1 MPFAL
6 LSRFRDPL
14 MGFSILWI
22 LFFHSRI
29 EIPDTTAW
37 AGVDFVKSAGYG
49 GVEIFFLLSGLG
61 LAFGWAK
68 RPLGYLD
75 FLKRRVLRILPAFWV
90 GIALFHGF
98 FALRLE
104 KAPTLLQ
111 LAEGFT
117 GLDFWLTGNCGYWF
131 VPAILAFY
139 AVFPPLA
146 RLLWKE
152 SRLQSQPFFHLMATS
167 LLLALG
173 ASLASR
179 QDLVGHAYLLLVWI
193 RIPLFLAGTGIGFAL
208 SQGTKINLPWW
219 AGLTYLGAGGAWL
232 WWIFEHVDFDVRW
245 KTGLW
250 WIPFWPMVIPL
261 SLLVAK
267 GFELLESKDATRR
280 LLAVP
285 TWAGRRSL
293 ELYLVHTLC
302 FRFLPD
308 ADNDPRFFE
317 ADAAWNLARV
327 PEYLG
332 YVLIAA
338 LGAELLARGCARLFP
353 KG

>member
-29 EIPDTTAW
+29 EVPDTGAW
-37 AGVDFVKSAGYG
+37 AALEFLKASGYG

-68 RPLGYLD
+68 RPLRYLD

-104 KAPTLLQ
+104 KAPTAMQ
-111 LAEGFT
+111 LFQGFT

-152 SRLQSQPFFHLMATS
+152 GRLQPRPFILLLIGS
-167 LLLALG
+167 LLLATG
-173 ASLASR
+173 ASLASWK
-179 QDLVGHAYLLLVWI
+179 DLVGHAYLLLVWI
-193 RIPLFLAGTGIGFAL
+193 RIPLFLAGCGIGFVLAQGSRPRLPIWAAL
-208 SQGTKINLPWW
+208 I
-219 AGLTYLGAGGAWL
+219 GLGCGGGWL
-232 WWIFEHVDFDVRW
+232 WWTFENVGYNVRW

-250 WIPFWPMVIPL
+250 WIPFWPMAIPL

-267 GFELLESKDATRR
+267 GFELLETKAFTRWI
-280 LLAVP
+280 LALP
-285 TWAGRRSL
+285 AWAGRRSL

-302 FRFLPD
+302 FRFLPN
-308 ADNDPRFFE
+308 AENGPRFFE
-317 ADAAWNLARV
+317 VDVFWNLARI

-332 YVLIAA
+332 YIAIA
-338 LGAELLARGCARLFP
+338 CLGAELLARSCARLFP

>member
-22 LFFHSRI
+22 MFFHSRI
-29 EIPDTTAW
+29 EVPETGAW
-37 AGVDFVKSAGYG
+37 AGFEFLKASGYG

-90 GIALFHGF
+90 GIALFHGL

-104 KAPTLLQ
+104 KAPTAMKLLQ
-111 LAEGFT
+111 GFT

-152 SRLQSQPFFHLMATS
+152 NRLQSQPFFHLMAIS
-167 LLLALG
+167 LLLATG

-208 SQGTKINLPWW
+208 SQGSSLRLPWW
-219 AGLTYLGAGGAWL
+219 AGLTYLGVGGTWL

-302 FRFLPD
+302 FRFLPN

-317 ADAAWNLARV
+317 VDAAWNLSRV

>member
-37 AGVDFVKSAGYG
+37 AAVDFVKSAGYG

-68 RPLGYLD
+68 RPLGYRD

-90 GIALFHGF
+90 GIALFHGL

-104 KAPTLLQ
+104 TVPTAMQ
-111 LAEGFT
+111 LFQGFT
-117 GLDFWLTGNCGYWF
+117 GLDFWLSGNCGYWF

-139 AVFPPLA
+139 AAFPPLA
-146 RLLWKE
+146 RLLWKD
-152 SRLQSQPFFHLMATS
+152 SQLRARPFVLLLIAS
-167 LLLALG
+167 LLLATCV
-173 ASLASR
+173 SLASW
-179 QDLVGHAYLLLVWI
+179 QDLVGHAYLLLAWI

-208 SQGTKINLPWW
+208 AQGSRPGLPVWAAL
-219 AGLTYLGAGGAWL
+219 AGLGLGGGWL
-232 WWIFEHVDFDVRW
+232 WWTFQNVGYDVRW

-250 WIPFWPMVIPL
+250 WIPFWLLTVPL
-261 SLLVAK
+261 SLLVAR
-267 GFELLESKDATRR
+267 GFELLEGERLTRR
-280 LLAVP
+280 LLGLP
-285 TWAGRRSL
+285 TWAGKRSL

-308 ADNDPRFFE
+308 ADGDPRFFE
-317 ADAAWNLARV
+317 VDAAWNLARV

-338 LGAELLARGCARLFP
+338 IGAELLARSCARLFP